1 MTDNEKKL
9 DDNDKEY
16 LLEKIRDDIDE
27 DDYYFKITRDMA
39 YRQSDFI

>member
-16 LLEKIRDDIDE
+16 LLEKIRDDVE
-27 DDYYFKITRDMA
+27 DDYYFDIARDMA